1 MKKTI
6 ATITIIIGIIVMIM
20 GLSMGTQSTY
30 SHSGSA
36 YNIFS
41 ASFGADFYTYVYDGL
56 DTIVDELDEIN
67 DGISVLAKNT
77 RSICDAVTR
86 AGKMIVI
93 AIGLLIVTSGLKQL
107 AYASEEAPVPVAFSP
122 ATVKTSDFEPI
133 PVGGWKCTCGKV
145 HSDYVSSC
153 SCGKNKRDILNA

>member
-6 ATITIIIGIIVMIM
+6 AILTVIIGVIVMILGFTIQTQNVSSYYIM
-20 GLSMGTQSTY
+20 G
-30 SHSGSA
+30 
-36 YNIFS
+36 
-41 ASFGADFYTYVYDGL
+41 ASFGADFYTYVYDGI
-56 DTIVDELDEIN
+56 DVIVDELDEIN
-67 DGISVLAKNT
+67 KGIEVVAS
-77 RSICDAVTR
+77 

-93 AIGLLIVTSGLKQL
+93 SIGLLIAAMGLKQL
-107 AYASEEAPVPVAFSP
+107 AYASEEAPIPVAFSP
-122 ATVKTSDFEPI
+122 ATVKTSDLEPI